1 MPRHEDMGRPRR
13 SPLRALVLAI
23 ACGWLLLVLSAL
35 VSPAVFAFGSV
46 NLPKIPAGAS
56 SVCPPCL
63 LTVSITLSPTAT
75 PTVTP
80 TATPTG
86 AATPTPGASP
96 TATATAT
103 TAPNGGGG
111 GGGGGG
117 GQGGGGGP
125 AGPNVTRVVYSQ
137 ATVGTNDNSPLQG
150 ITPSAFGSNGLLLA
164 STLSCVVAILG
175 VIIAA
180 IALLVLVRGGY
191 GPFLKALLGG
201 KRAGRKRAALAHS
214 GVSPDWNTGNDRRQA
229 SGMQYRSPEGGYGS
243 RGQGYAANSQSG
255 YDSYSPPPGRSAS
268 RQVRQPAPNPRSRQD
283 RR

>member
-1 MPRHEDMGRPRR
+1 MPRHEDMGQPRR
-13 SPLRALVLAI
+13 SPLRALVLAV
-23 ACGWLLLVLSAL
+23 ACGWLLLVLSIL

-46 NLPKIPAGAS
+46 SLPKIPAGAS
-56 SVCPPCL
+56 SVCSLCSPA
-63 LTVSITLSPTAT
+63 VSATLPPTA
-75 PTVTP
+75 TP

-103 TAPNGGGG
+103 ATTAPNGGGG
-111 GGGGGG
+111 E
-117 GQGGGGGP
+117 GGGGGP

>member
-46 NLPKIPAGAS
+46 SLPKIPSAATS
-56 SVCPPCL
+56 ICLPC
-63 LTVSITLSPTAT
+63 T
-75 PTVTP
+75 PTVPATLPP

-191 GPFLKALLGG
+191 GPFLKAMLGG

-243 RGQGYAANSQSG
+243 RDQGYAANSQSG
-255 YDSYSPPPGRSAS
+255 YDNYSQPPGRSAS

>member
-13 SPLRALVLAI
+13 SPLRALALAI
-23 ACGWLLLVLSAL
+23 ACGWLLLVLSVL

-46 NLPKIPAGAS
+46 NLPKIPSAATS
-56 SVCPPCL
+56 ICLPC
-63 LTVSITLSPTAT
+63 T
-75 PTVTP
+75 PTVPATIPLTVTP
-80 TATPTG
+80 ATTPTG

-103 TAPNGGGG
+103 TPPGGG

-137 ATVGTNDNSPLQG
+137 ATVGANDNSPLQG